1 MSLFQTVRYREHSIA
16 SIFVLLLGLRGHSP
30 KSGLGAAAGKTETE
44 RVKSDESGTISASGK
59 YIKGKLFNRKN
70 VSCDRKCMCAR
81 ARPYIQYVYTYIFKS
96 AWWSLFSRISYFIH
110 SPPHRVQLFLPSIVF
125 SNSQRSMRVNPF
137 LWTMQNIHRML
148 MFSPFTPF
156 TSVSFLS
163 SHPSSI
169 FLFSLPFH
177 YPSVIQRITIGY
189 FVVEFVAKFF
199 IFFLI
204 YIFKIVFEFFLIQ
217 LSILS

>member
-81 ARPYIQYVYTYIFKS
+81 ARVHIYGTCIRIYL
-96 AWWSLFSRISYFIH
+96 SLPGDRYFLASRIS
-110 SPPHRVQLFLPSIVF
+110 STLHRIVYNFSYQASCFPIPKDQCAWTRSYEQCKISI
-125 SNSQRSMRVNPF
+125 
-137 LWTMQNIHRML
+137 
-148 MFSPFTPF
+148 
-156 TSVSFLS
+156 
-163 SHPSSI
+163 
-169 FLFSLPFH
+169 
-177 YPSVIQRITIGY
+177 
-189 FVVEFVAKFF
+189 AC
-199 IFFLI
+199 
-204 YIFKIVFEFFLIQ
+204 
-217 LSILS
+217 